1 MVFTI
6 PLPKVSIQKGSSKKH
21 SFPFYVKTSEDGI
34 LIFKLIYKLTKY
46 CSGSTK

>member
-6 PLPKVSIQKGSSKKH
+6 PLPKVFIQKG